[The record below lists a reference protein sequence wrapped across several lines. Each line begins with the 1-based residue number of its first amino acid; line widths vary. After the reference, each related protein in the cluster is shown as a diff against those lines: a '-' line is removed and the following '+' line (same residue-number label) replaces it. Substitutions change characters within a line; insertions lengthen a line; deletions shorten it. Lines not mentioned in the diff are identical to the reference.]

1 MSQPLMKLTA
11 TDHWNLAQWF
21 KGGTCRPEL
30 STPAVAQMITTLR
43 FPNDAGA
50 MGTLFAQDMEFIT
63 RYQLNEPPPAP
74 PAPVDESEWE
84 TPPLPEAA
92 RLPADLPGTAG
103 PAWLTDYLVYARR
116 KAPMTPPEYL
126 EANGIWLLSLAI
138 ARRVYIHLHTRIYGN
153 LYVIEVGDTSVYRKS
168 TGLKLVYELADQA
181 MPHMRMPQQTTPE
194 ALIDQIAGVMPE
206 NYNLMTAKEQAIDS
220 QGRRFSQQRGMVVD
234 EISGLLAA
242 TKRDHMQ
249 GLDELLMNLYD
260 GLRYVYVTR
269 TRGKTV
275 IEDGQLS
282 ILGAT
287 TPFGLIE
294 SVSLKDWMSGKLA
307 RYLMILPKDR
317 PEFSLGEY
325 GIDAP
330 PELITRLKKLH
341 DALPAPPNIG
351 EPDRTQTS
359 IAASIDQ
366 AAIDAYNRYY
376 QYVSYDA
383 IAEESDTDRRLR
395 GNYTRMHIQ
404 AMKVALIAAVTD
416 WVEAGLPEGGPRI
429 TLGNWAFG
437 QRLAEDCRDGLH
449 RLMYQLNANGHAE
462 IGLRILHQLR
472 KRPLPLW
479 DLARRTGIE
488 SKLLKATL
496 DMLMESGQVEMVERK
511 GERGPAAMVY
521 QTTEELP
528 GNNVGV
534 H

>member
-1 MSQPLMKLTA
+1 
-11 TDHWNLAQWF
+11 
-21 KGGTCRPEL
+21 
-30 STPAVAQMITTLR
+30 
-43 FPNDAGA
+43 
-50 MGTLFAQDMEFIT
+50 
-63 RYQLNEPPPAP
+63 
-74 PAPVDESEWE
+74 
-84 TPPLPEAA
+84 
-92 RLPADLPGTAG
+92 
-103 PAWLTDYLVYARR
+103 
-116 KAPMTPPEYL
+116 
-126 EANGIWLLSLAI
+126 
-138 ARRVYIHLHTRIYGN
+138 
-153 LYVIEVGDTSVYRKS
+153 
-168 TGLKLVYELADQA
+168 
-181 MPHMRMPQQTTPE
+181 
-194 ALIDQIAGVMPE
+194 
-206 NYNLMTAKEQAIDS
+206 
-220 QGRRFSQQRGMVVD
+220 MVVD

-416 WVEAGLPEGGPRI
+416 
-429 TLGNWAFG
+429 
-437 QRLAEDCRDGLH
+437 
-449 RLMYQLNANGHAE
+449 
-462 IGLRILHQLR
+462 
-472 KRPLPLW
+472 
-479 DLARRTGIE
+479 
-488 SKLLKATL
+488 
-496 DMLMESGQVEMVERK
+496 
-511 GERGPAAMVY
+511 
-521 QTTEELP
+521 
-528 GNNVGV
+528 
-534 H
+534 